1 MREVTERRKKKI
13 ISVLSKR
20 QKDLTLI
27 IDNIHDPHNVS
38 AILRSC
44 DAFGVY
50 KIHLYY
56 TTEEFPELGKKSS
69 ASAIKW
75 VEREKHRDAKDMIM
89 GLKEQ
94 GFHIIRTGFSENAR
108 PLGEWDLTIPTA
120 IILGNEHRG
129 LSPELCELVEDELY
143 IPMQGMVESFNVS
156 VAAAIILYESW
167 RQRSLKGMYNS
178 PSFDEE
184 ESEEEIGEESIKKT
198 IQFFD
203 KYNFT
208 SNEIEDIFFN
218 NANNLRKYL

>member
-1 MREVTERRKKKI
+1 MKQRTDRRVKKI
-13 ISVLSKR
+13 VSVLSKR

-44 DAFGVY
+44 DAFGVH

-56 TTEEFPELGKKSS
+56 TNEEFPELGKKSS

-75 VEREKHRDAKDMIM
+75 VEREKHSNAKQMVEKLRAD
-89 GLKEQ
+89 
-94 GFHIIRTGFSENAR
+94 GFNIIRTGFSENAR
-108 PLGEWDLTIPTA
+108 PITEWDFTKPSA

-143 IPMQGMVESFNVS
+143 IPMQGMVESLNVS

-167 RQRSLKGMYNS
+167 RQRVVKGMYDS
-178 PSFDEE
+178 PSFDE
-184 ESEEEIGEESIKKT
+184 KT
-198 IQFFD
+198 LQ
-203 KYNFT
+203 KL
-208 SNEIEDIFFN
+208 IE
-218 NANNLRKYL
+218 LWCSK

>member
-1 MREVTERRKKKI
+1 MRQRTERRVKKV

-44 DAFGVY
+44 DAFGVH

-56 TTEEFPELGKKSS
+56 TSEEFPQLGRKSS

-75 VEREKHRDAKDMIM
+75 VEREKHTDPREMVKSLTRE
-89 GLKEQ
+89 GYR
-94 GFHIIRTGFSENAR
+94 IIRTGFSKKAR
-108 PLGEWDLTIPTA
+108 PLTDYDLTEPVA

-129 LSPELCELVEDELY
+129 LSPELVELVKDELY
-143 IPMQGMVESFNVS
+143 IPMQGMVESLNVS

-167 RQRSLKGMYNS
+167 RQRSIKGMYHR
-178 PSFDEE
+178 PSFDDKTL
-184 ESEEEIGEESIKKT
+184 SRLIEIWLSK
-198 IQFFD
+198 
-203 KYNFT
+203 
-208 SNEIEDIFFN
+208 
-218 NANNLRKYL
+218 